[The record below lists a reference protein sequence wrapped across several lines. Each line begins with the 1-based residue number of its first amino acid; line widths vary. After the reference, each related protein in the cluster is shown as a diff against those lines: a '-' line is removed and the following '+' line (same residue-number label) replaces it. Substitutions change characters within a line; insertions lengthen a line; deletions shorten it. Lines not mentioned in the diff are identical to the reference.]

1 MNDIKANVAD
11 SVMEP
16 PYVEGNL
23 SVVQQNELKSFHG
36 IIARSEAMH
45 SVFDFVKKVSDS
57 DSTIVIYGESGTG
70 KELIAKALHKE
81 SGRRDKPFVAIN
93 CGAIPENLLESELF
107 GHVRGA
113 FTSANITKEGKFEQA
128 DGGTIFLDEIGD
140 MSFELQ
146 VKILRVLEEREF
158 YKVGGSK
165 PVNVNV
171 RVIAATHRNL
181 DEMVKRGE
189 FREDLFYRLHV
200 IPVILP
206 ALRDRLTD
214 IPVLFEFFRKK
225 FNEEKKRSVSGISS
239 QSLHLLKQHGWPGN
253 IREFKNLV
261 ERLIV
266 LKGEGEIGVSDLPD
280 MFKRQES
287 DMSEQSP
294 GIPVPELSEE
304 GIDFNIA
311 VSEFEKSL
319 ICQSLEKSQGVK
331 NKAAKLLHLNRT
343 TLVEKIKRYRLEGSF
358 AESEAYSSMS

>member
-1 MNDIKANVAD
+1 MNDISANIVESAA
-11 SVMEP
+11 EP
-16 PYVEGNL
+16 LHAEGGL

-36 IIARSEAMH
+36 IIARSNAMH
-45 SVFDFVKKVSDS
+45 DVFDLVRKVSDS

-70 KELIAKALHKE
+70 KELIAKAIHKE
-81 SGRRDKPFVAIN
+81 SDRRDKPFIAIN

-107 GHVRGA
+107 GHMRGA
-113 FTSANITKEGKFEQA
+113 FTSANTTKEGKFEQA
-128 DGGTIFLDEIGD
+128 CGGTIFLDEIGD
-140 MSFELQ
+140 MSFDLQ

-165 PVNVNV
+165 PVSVNV

-200 IPVILP
+200 IPIMLP
-206 ALRDRLTD
+206 SLRERLTD
-214 IPVLFEFFRKK
+214 IPVLFEFFCKK
-225 FNEEKKRSVSGISS
+225 FNDEKKRNVCGISP
-239 QSLHLLKQHGWPGN
+239 QALHFLKQYDWPGN

-266 LKGEGEIGVSDLPD
+266 LKGVGEIGVSDLPD
-280 MFKRQES
+280 MFKPQDSLEV
-287 DMSEQSP
+287 SEQNSNIA
-294 GIPVPELSEE
+294 IPTLSEE
-304 GIDFNIA
+304 GLDFNIA

-343 TLVEKIKRYRLEGSF
+343 TLVEKIKRYRLEASF
-358 AESEAYSSMS
+358 AAP